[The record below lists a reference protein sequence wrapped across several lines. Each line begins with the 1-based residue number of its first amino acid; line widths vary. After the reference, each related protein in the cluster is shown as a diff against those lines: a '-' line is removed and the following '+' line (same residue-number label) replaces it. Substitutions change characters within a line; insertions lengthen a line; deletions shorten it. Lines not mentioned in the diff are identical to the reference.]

1 MKKQKI
7 KKRYFY
13 AIILVFILLL
23 VTKVGYEKLQ
33 RDMQPAVVPVATAAP
48 AEPESISVPV
58 ATSEPEATT
67 EPVVTP
73 EPEPTL
79 EPVTTV
85 PPTVVPQETKEEIQ
99 GEEIMANALS
109 PLHVEGTSIVNEQG
123 EKVQL
128 RGISTHGIA
137 WFPQYINLD
146 FFKQMHE
153 EWNADVVRLAMYTAE
168 NGGYCTDGDKE
179 ATKQLIRDGVAYAE
193 EAGMYVIVD
202 WHILSDFNPHTNKAE
217 AMKFF
222 EEMSEEFADK
232 THVIYEICNEP
243 NGGISWSE
251 IKSYAEEVIG
261 VIREKDADAII
272 LVGTPNWSQMVD
284 QAAKDPI
291 TDYENIMYT
300 LHYYAG
306 THKESL
312 RNTMVQ
318 AIKDGLPVFVSEY
331 GICDASGNGALD
343 YDQANKW
350 VETMN
355 SYGVSY
361 VAWNISNKSESS
373 AMFKAECNKIS
384 GFNEADLNPSGKWL
398 IEMLTGE
405 ATSTLP
411 THEGVENPNES
422 ADRSTPTTMDNTP
435 APQPSPYTAPVGV
448 TEADLN
454 ITTNNNALTVTL
466 KTTDTWSSNG
476 GNYYNCN
483 ITLTNTSGNDIT
495 GWEIYIDLSGKD
507 FKLDTGWNGD
517 YVSEGNVLKITNKDY
532 NGTVSAGGSVG
543 DIGFII
549 KM

>member
-1 MKKQKI
+1 MKKRRVKG
-7 KKRYFY
+7 RYFY
-13 AIILVFILLL
+13 AIVLACVLLL
-23 VTKVGYEKLQ
+23 LTKIGYERLQ
-33 RDMQPAVVPVATAAP
+33 GDLRESGQLMVSEVVRT
-48 AEPESISVPV
+48 AEPEK
-58 ATSEPEATT
+58 AT
-67 EPVVTP
+67 EPPVIVTVAP
-73 EPEPTL
+73 
-79 EPVTTV
+79 TTV
-85 PPTVVPQETKEEIQ
+85 PTEAPREENEKVQ
-99 GEEIMANALS
+99 GEETMAKKIS
-109 PLHVEGTSIVNEQG
+109 PLHVEGTSIVNELG

-137 WFPQYINLD
+137 WFPQYINQD
-146 FFKQMHE
+146 FFTQMHE
-153 EWNADVVRLAMYTAE
+153 EWKADVVRLAMYTAE

-179 ATKQLIRDGVAYAE
+179 AAKQLIRDGVAYAE

-217 AMKFF
+217 AIKFF
-222 EEMSEEFADK
+222 REMSEEFADK
-232 THVIYEICNEP
+232 THVIYEVCNEP

-261 VIREKDADAII
+261 VIREKDEDAII

-284 QAAKDPI
+284 QAAADPI

-312 RNTMVQ
+312 RSTMVQ

-384 GFNEADLNPSGKWL
+384 GFNESDLNPSGKWL

-405 ATSTLP
+405 ATSSLP

-422 ADRSTPTTMDNTP
+422 ADRSTPTTMDDGQQQ
-435 APQPSPYTAPVGV
+435 PQPSPYTAPLGV
-448 TEADLN
+448 TEADLV
-454 ITTNNNALTVTL
+454 ITTNNSALIVTL
-466 KTTDTWSSNG
+466 KTTDTWSANG

-483 ITLTNTSGNDIT
+483 ITLSNTSGSDIT

-507 FKLDTGWNGD
+507 WKLDTGWNGD

-532 NGTVSAGGSVG
+532 NGNVSASGSVG

>member
-13 AIILVFILLL
+13 ASALVVVLILI
-23 VTKVGYEKLQ
+23 TGAGYLKLQ
-33 RDMQPAVVPVATAAP
+33 KGVQESEQVSSSVQQSGEVPAPTVEPGNVVESSEERDITTPEPSSIVMPTSAP
-48 AEPESISVPV
+48 AESAESV
-58 ATSEPEATT
+58 
-67 EPVVTP
+67 
-73 EPEPTL
+73 
-79 EPVTTV
+79 
-85 PPTVVPQETKEEIQ
+85 Q
-99 GEEIMANALS
+99 GEENMAKNLS
-109 PLHVEGTSIVNEQG
+109 PLHVEGTSIVNEEG
-123 EKVQL
+123 EAVQL

-146 FFKQMHE
+146 FFKQMSQ

-168 NGGYCTDGDKE
+168 NSGYCTDGDKE
-179 ATKQLIRDGVAYAE
+179 ATKQLIRNGVAYAE

-202 WHILSDFNPHTNKAE
+202 WHILSDFNPHTHKNE
-217 AMKFF
+217 AIDFF
-222 EEMSEEFADK
+222 REMSEEFADK

-261 VIREKDADAII
+261 VIREKDDDAII
-272 LVGTPNWSQMVD
+272 LVGTPNWSQMVE
-284 QAAKDPI
+284 QAAADPI
-291 TDYENIMYT
+291 TDYDNIMYT

-312 RNTMVQ
+312 RGTMVK
-318 AIKDGLPVFVSEY
+318 AIEDGLPIFVSEY

-343 YDQANKW
+343 YEQADEW

-355 SYGVSY
+355 CYGVSY

-373 AMFKAECNKIS
+373 AMFKADCNKIS
-384 GFNEADLNPSGKWL
+384 GFNEDDLNPSGKWL

-405 ATSTLP
+405 NTASLP

-422 ADRSTPTTMDNTP
+422 ADRSTPTTMETT
-435 APQPSPYTAPVGV
+435 QPSEYTAPTGV
-448 TEADLN
+448 TEADLT
-454 ITTNNNALTVTL
+454 ITTNNSALSVTL

-483 ITLTNTSGNDIT
+483 ITLSNTSGSDIT
-495 GWEIYIDLSGKD
+495 GWEICIDLSGKNW
-507 FKLDTGWNGD
+507 KLDQGWNGE

-543 DIGFII
+543 DIGFILI
-549 KM
+549 M

>member
-13 AIILVFILLL
+13 ASALVVVLILI
-23 VTKVGYEKLQ
+23 TGAGYLKLQ
-33 RDMQPAVVPVATAAP
+33 KGVQESEQVSSSVQQSGEVPAPTVEPGNVVESSEERDITTPEPSSIVMPTSAP
-48 AEPESISVPV
+48 AESAESV
-58 ATSEPEATT
+58 
-67 EPVVTP
+67 
-73 EPEPTL
+73 
-79 EPVTTV
+79 
-85 PPTVVPQETKEEIQ
+85 Q
-99 GEEIMANALS
+99 GEENMAKNLS
-109 PLHVEGTSIVNEQG
+109 PLHVEGTSIVNEEG
-123 EKVQL
+123 EAVQL

-146 FFKQMHE
+146 FFKQMSQ

-168 NGGYCTDGDKE
+168 NSGYCTDGDKE
-179 ATKQLIRDGVAYAE
+179 ATKQLIRNGVAYAE

-202 WHILSDFNPHTNKAE
+202 WHILSDFNPHTHKNE
-217 AMKFF
+217 AIDFF
-222 EEMSEEFADK
+222 REMSEEFADK

-261 VIREKDADAII
+261 VIREKDDDAII
-272 LVGTPNWSQMVD
+272 LVGTPNWSQMVE
-284 QAAKDPI
+284 QAAADPI
-291 TDYENIMYT
+291 TDYDNIMYT

-312 RNTMVQ
+312 RGTMVK
-318 AIKDGLPVFVSEY
+318 AIEDGLPIFVSEY

-343 YDQANKW
+343 YEQADEW

-355 SYGVSY
+355 CYGVSY

-373 AMFKAECNKIS
+373 AMFKADCNKIS
-384 GFNEADLNPSGKWL
+384 SFNEDDLNPSGKWL

-405 ATSTLP
+405 NTASLP

-422 ADRSTPTTMDNTP
+422 ADRSTPTTMETT
-435 APQPSPYTAPVGV
+435 QPSEYTAPTGV
-448 TEADLN
+448 TEADLT
-454 ITTNNNALTVTL
+454 ITTNNSALSVTL

-483 ITLTNTSGNDIT
+483 ITLSNTSGSDIT
-495 GWEIYIDLSGKD
+495 GWEICIDLSGKNW
-507 FKLDTGWNGD
+507 KLDQGWNGE

-543 DIGFII
+543 DIGFILI
-549 KM
+549 M

>member
-7 KKRYFY
+7 KGRYFY
-13 AIILVFILLL
+13 AIVLMFILLL
-23 VTKVGYEKLQ
+23 VTKTGYDKLQ
-33 RDMQPAVVPVATAAP
+33 GDVHMDEVGTVTEIPGQPTAEPMEMVASATA
-48 AEPESISVPV
+48 
-58 ATSEPEATT
+58 
-67 EPVVTP
+67 
-73 EPEPTL
+73 EPTQ
-79 EPVTTV
+79 EPIVAASSTA
-85 PPTVVPQETKEEIQ
+85 PTEEPGEDKEKVQ
-99 GEEIMANALS
+99 GEKIMAKTLS
-109 PLHVEGTSIVNEQG
+109 KLHVEGTAIVNEQG

-137 WFPQYINLD
+137 WFPQYINQD

-168 NGGYCTDGDKE
+168 NSGYCTDGDKE

-202 WHILSDFNPHTNKAE
+202 WHILSDFNPHTNKDE
-217 AMKFF
+217 AIKFF
-222 EEMSEEFADK
+222 TEMSEEFADK

-243 NGGISWSE
+243 NGGVTWSE

-261 VIREKDADAII
+261 VIRQKDEDAII

-373 AMFKAECNKIS
+373 AMFKADCNKIS
-384 GFNEADLNPSGKWL
+384 GFNESDLNPSGKWL

-405 ATSTLP
+405 STSTLP
-411 THEGVENPNES
+411 THEGVENSNES
-422 ADRSTPTTMDNTP
+422 ADRSTPATMDNAQPTP
-435 APQPSPYTAPVGV
+435 PSQYTAPIGV
-448 TEADLN
+448 TEADLA
-454 ITTNNNALTVTL
+454 ITTNNSALAVIL

-476 GNYYNCN
+476 GNYYNCS
-483 ITLTNTSGNDIT
+483 ITLSNTSGSDIT
-495 GWEIYIDLSGKD
+495 GWEICIDLSGKD
-507 FKLDTGWNGD
+507 WKLDTGWNGD

>member
-7 KKRYFY
+7 KERYFY
-13 AIILVFILLL
+13 AIVIVFVLMM
-23 VTKVGYEKLQ
+23 VTKIGYLKLQ
-33 RDMQPAVVPVATAAP
+33 EGVQESKPVSSEEVQLTEVPVPTR
-48 AEPESISVPV
+48 EPECVPESSEERENATPEPSTTV
-58 ATSEPEATT
+58 IPTSEPAES
-67 EPVVTP
+67 
-73 EPEPTL
+73 
-79 EPVTTV
+79 
-85 PPTVVPQETKEEIQ
+85 KENIQ
-99 GEEIMANALS
+99 GEDNMAKGLS

-123 EKVQL
+123 EAVQL

-137 WFPQYINLD
+137 WFPQYINQD
-146 FFKQMHE
+146 FFNQMSE

-168 NGGYCTDGDKE
+168 NSGYCTDGDKE

-202 WHILSDFNPHTNKAE
+202 WHILSDFNPHTNKEE
-217 AMKFF
+217 AIKFF
-222 EEMSEEFADK
+222 REMSEEFADK

-243 NGGISWSE
+243 NGGVSWSE

-261 VIREKDADAII
+261 IIREKDEDAII

-284 QAAKDPI
+284 QAAADPI
-291 TDYENIMYT
+291 TDYDNIMYT

-312 RNTMVQ
+312 RNAMVQ

-343 YDQANKW
+343 YDQADKW

-355 SYGVSY
+355 QYGVSY

-373 AMFKAECNKIS
+373 AMFKAECNKMS
-384 GFNEADLNPSGKWL
+384 GFNEDDLNPSGKWL

-405 ATSTLP
+405 NTSSLP

-422 ADRSTPTTMDNTP
+422 ADRSTPTTMENT
-435 APQPSPYTAPVGV
+435 QPSEYTAPIGV
-448 TEADLN
+448 TEADLM
-454 ITTNNNALTVTL
+454 ITTNNSALAVTL

-483 ITLTNTSGNDIT
+483 ITLSNTSGSDIT
-495 GWEIYIDLSGKD
+495 GWEICIDLSGKSW
-507 FKLDTGWNGD
+507 KLDQGWNGE
-517 YVSEGNVLKITNKDY
+517 YVTEGDVLKITNKDY